1 MSSKRSKNMDK
12 EDGGARRSQA
22 ERRAESMQKILDCAE
37 INFARMG
44 FYGVTLND
52 IAQQCEVPTALIRY
66 YYDDK
71 GALLDAV
78 LNRRAAEINGVRLGA
93 LTAYQASAGGAMT
106 IEGVLSAYL
115 DPVLCDLVYQRE
127 EWRTYGTLVSQM
139 STMPAWGGVVDLP
152 RDYFDPVV
160 NELLEMLRRIG
171 PDIGDEDLFWY
182 YSMLAGALTMSLS
195 QTGNIDRVS
204 NGLCKSSDTR
214 SMAKQIN
221 TVFSAGFR
229 ALPRKPAG

>member
-1 MSSKRSKNMDK
+1 MASKGSKNTDSA
-12 EDGGARRSQA
+12 DNGNRRSQA

-71 GALLDAV
+71 GALLHAV
-78 LNRRAAEINGVRLGA
+78 LNRRAAEINAVRLGA
-93 LTAYQASAGGAMT
+93 LDDYRASAGANMT
-106 IEGVLSAYL
+106 IEGVLGAYL
-115 DPVLCDLVYQRE
+115 DPVLTNLVYQRE

-139 STMPAWGGVVDLP
+139 STMPAWGGVIDLP

-160 NELLEMLRRIG
+160 NALLDMLRQLG
-171 PDIGDEDLFWY
+171 PGISDQDLFWY
-182 YSMLAGALTMSLS
+182 YHMLSGALTMSLS
-195 QTGNIDRVS
+195 QNGNIDRVS
-204 NGLCKSSDTR
+204 NGLCKSSDTKA
-214 SMAKQIN
+214 MAAQIN
-221 TVFSAGFR
+221 TVYAAGFR
-229 ALPRKPAG
+229 ALLHKST